1 MRHEIPCHS
10 PARDNNNQ
18 AETWGPLD
26 ASNQK
31 WVSARLADSTF
42 ECHYGFPD
50 LGSLAIVNGDSHEAL
65 LDGILDCPAYPFF
78 EWEVTPLCDW
88 QHMYDKNI
96 AYFEKLAGS

>member
-1 MRHEIPCHS
+1 MKYLVI
-10 PARDNNNQ
+10 ARPGITTIRLKHGARLMQ
-18 AETWGPLD
+18 ATK
-26 ASNQK
+26 K
-31 WVSARLADSTF
+31 WVSGRLADGTF
-42 ECHYGFPD
+42 DCHYGFSD

-65 LDGILDCPAYPFF
+65 LDGTIDCPVYPFF